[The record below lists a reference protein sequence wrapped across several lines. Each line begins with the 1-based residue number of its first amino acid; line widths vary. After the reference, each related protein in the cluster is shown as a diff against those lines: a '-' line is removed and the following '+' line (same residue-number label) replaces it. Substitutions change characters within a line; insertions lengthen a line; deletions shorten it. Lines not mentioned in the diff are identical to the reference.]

1 MPIGAWH
8 AEALAGRGNGPTPRA
23 PCRPPAREGRATA
36 VAESKAGPSV
46 DRGLT
51 GTQLGGEEQGLPLRR
66 PPLSARGPGS
76 VWCSDP

>member
-1 MPIGAWH
+1 MPLGAWH

-51 GTQLGGEEQGLPLRR
+51 GTQLGGEEQG
-66 PPLSARGPGS
+66 PPAKAPTTERQGT
-76 VWCSDP
+76 W